1 MLNGIKNFL
10 EFLNTNWT
18 TLAVIIGLLIGLY
31 QKISTYLKKSNEE
44 KVAIAKQQIREI
56 MLKMISDAECDYDG
70 WNKAGVIKR
79 SQVIKKIYEMYP
91 ILSKVV
97 NQAELTEWIDEQIDD
112 SLDTLNGLVENIGE

>member
-10 EFLNTNWT
+10 EFVNQNWMN
-18 TLAVIIGLLIGLY
+18 LVIIAGLLIGLY

-44 KVAIAKQQIREI
+44 KVEIAKHQIREI
-56 MLKMISDAECDYDG
+56 MLKMISDAECDYDE
-70 WNKAGVIKR
+70 WNKSGAIKR

-97 NQAELTEWIDEQIDD
+97 NQEELTEWIDAEIDD
-112 SLDTLNGLVENIGE
+112 SLETLNDIVNGIGE

>member
-44 KVAIAKQQIREI
+44 KVAIAKHQIREI
-56 MLKMISDAECDYDG
+56 MLKMISDAECDYDE
-70 WNKAGVIKR
+70 WNKAGEIKR

-91 ILSKVV
+91 ILSRVV
-97 NQAELTEWIDEQIDD
+97 NQEELTEWIDAEIDD
-112 SLDTLNGLVENIGE
+112 SLETLNDIVNGIGE

>member
-10 EFLNTNWT
+10 EFVDANWMN
-18 TLAVIIGLLIGLY
+18 LVVIISLLIGLY

-44 KVAIAKQQIREI
+44 KVEIAKHQIREI
-56 MLKMISDAECDYDG
+56 MLKMISDAECDYDE
-70 WNKAGVIKR
+70 WNKAGEIKR

-97 NQAELTEWIDEQIDD
+97 NQEELTEWIDAEIDD
-112 SLDTLNGLVENIGE
+112 SLETLNGIVDGIGE

>member
-10 EFLNTNWT
+10 EFVDANWMN
-18 TLAVIIGLLIGLY
+18 LVIIAGLLIGLY

-44 KVAIAKQQIREI
+44 KVEIAKHQIREI
-56 MLKMISDAECDYDG
+56 MLKMISDAECDYDE
-70 WNKAGVIKR
+70 WNKSGAIKR

-97 NQAELTEWIDEQIDD
+97 NQEELTEWIDAEIDD
-112 SLDTLNGLVENIGE
+112 SLETLNDIVDGIGE

>member
-10 EFLNTNWT
+10 EFVDANWMN
-18 TLAVIIGLLIGLY
+18 LVIIAGLLIGLY
-31 QKISTYLKKSNEE
+31 KKVSNYLKKSNEE
-44 KVAIAKQQIREI
+44 KVEIAKHQIREI
-56 MLKMISDAECDYDG
+56 MLKMISDAECDYDE
-70 WNKAGVIKR
+70 WNKAGAIKR

>member
-10 EFLNTNWT
+10 EFVDANWT
-18 TLAVIIGLLIGLY
+18 TLVVIISLLIGLY
-31 QKISTYLKKSNEE
+31 QKISAYLKKSNEE

-56 MLKMISDAECDYDG
+56 MLKMISDAEYDYED
-70 WNKAGVIKR
+70 WNKSGAIKR

-97 NQAELTEWIDEQIDD
+97 NQEELIEWIDGEIDA
-112 SLDTLNGLVENIGE
+112 SLGTLNDIVENIGE

>member
-56 MLKMISDAECDYDG
+56 MLKMISDAECDYDE
-70 WNKAGVIKR
+70 WNKSGAIKR

>member
-44 KVAIAKQQIREI
+44 KVEIAKHQIREI
-56 MLKMISDAECDYDG
+56 MLKMISDAECDYDE
-70 WNKAGVIKR
+70 WNKAGEIKR

-97 NQAELTEWIDEQIDD
+97 NQEELTEWIDAEIDD
-112 SLDTLNGLVENIGE
+112 SLETLNGIVDGIGE

>member
-10 EFLNTNWT
+10 EFVNQNWT
-18 TLAVIIGLLIGLY
+18 TMVVIIGLLIGLY

-56 MLKMISDAECDYDG
+56 MLKMISDAECDYDE
-70 WNKAGVIKR
+70 WNKAGEIKR

-97 NQAELTEWIDEQIDD
+97 NQEELTEWIDAEIDD
-112 SLDTLNGLVENIGE
+112 SLETLNDIVNGIGE

>member
-10 EFLNTNWT
+10 EFVNQNWMN
-18 TLAVIIGLLIGLY
+18 LVVIAGLLIGLY

-44 KVAIAKQQIREI
+44 KVEIAKHQIREI
-56 MLKMISDAECDYDG
+56 MLKMISDAECDYDE
-70 WNKAGVIKR
+70 WNKAGAIKR

-97 NQAELTEWIDEQIDD
+97 NQEELTEWIDAEIDD
-112 SLDTLNGLVENIGE
+112 SLETLNDLVNGFGE

>member
-10 EFLNTNWT
+10 EFVDANWT
-18 TLAVIIGLLIGLY
+18 TLVIIAGLLIGLY
-31 QKISTYLKKSNEE
+31 KKTSNYLKKSNEE

-56 MLKMISDAECDYDG
+56 MLKMISDAEYDYED
-70 WNKAGVIKR
+70 WNKSGAIKR

-97 NQAELTEWIDEQIDD
+97 NQEELIEWIDDEIDA
-112 SLDTLNGLVENIGE
+112 SLGTLNDIVENIGE

>member
-31 QKISTYLKKSNEE
+31 QKISVYLKKSNEE

-56 MLKMISDAECDYDG
+56 MLKMISDAEYDYED
-70 WNKAGVIKR
+70 WNKSGAIKR

-91 ILSKVV
+91 ILSKIV
-97 NQAELTEWIDEQIDD
+97 NQEELIEWIDGEIDA
-112 SLDTLNGLVENIGE
+112 SLGTLNDIVENIGE

>member
-56 MLKMISDAECDYDG
+56 MLKMISDAECDYDE
-70 WNKAGVIKR
+70 WNKAGEIKR

-97 NQAELTEWIDEQIDD
+97 NQEELTEWIDAEIDN
-112 SLDTLNGLVENIGE
+112 SLETLNDIVNGIGE

>member
-10 EFLNTNWT
+10 EFVNQNWT
-18 TLAVIIGLLIGLY
+18 TLVIIAGLLIGLY

-44 KVAIAKQQIREI
+44 KVEIAKHQIREI
-56 MLKMISDAECDYDG
+56 MLKMISDAECDYDE
-70 WNKAGVIKR
+70 WNKAGEIKR

-97 NQAELTEWIDEQIDD
+97 NQEELTEWIDAEIDD
-112 SLDTLNGLVENIGE
+112 SLETLNDIVNGIGE